1 MNHLFLISRL
11 ADGESTN
18 YWMLIYFIPLF
29 LFIFTTYF
37 VINFFVFSLIKKHLD
52 EEFKRLRN
60 SFIISFT
67 SLMCYPISV
76 MAINIMKDKHL
87 FLTFKQEVI
96 TFLIV
101 EALVNLFIGRII
113 LSKSG
118 ISGGYK
124 MLIILGMT
132 FLSIVP
138 YICIAFMPPAL

>member
-1 MNHLFLISRL
+1 MNHLLLISNL

-37 VINFFVFSLIKKHLD
+37 VIYFFVFSLIKKHLD
-52 EEFKRLRN
+52 EDFKRLRN

-76 MAINIMKDKHL
+76 MVLNIMKDKQL
-87 FLTFKQEVI
+87 FLIFKQEVM

-101 EALVNLFIGRII
+101 EALFNLFIGRII
-113 LSKSG
+113 LNKSG

-124 MLIILGMT
+124 FLIILGIT
-132 FLSIVP
+132 FLSAVP
-138 YICIAFMPPAL
+138 YFLIAFLPPIL